1 MTKRRVCDN
10 PHVRPYTADGALDAA
25 DREIE
30 RLRDDNHRMLAA
42 IQEFVRQAT
51 WADDDWKRQPHVK
64 ALFDIANPPT
74 STAKKKEG

>member
-1 MTKRRVCDN
+1 MTQRRVIDN
-10 PHVRPYTADGALDAA
+10 PYIRLLTFTAELEDA